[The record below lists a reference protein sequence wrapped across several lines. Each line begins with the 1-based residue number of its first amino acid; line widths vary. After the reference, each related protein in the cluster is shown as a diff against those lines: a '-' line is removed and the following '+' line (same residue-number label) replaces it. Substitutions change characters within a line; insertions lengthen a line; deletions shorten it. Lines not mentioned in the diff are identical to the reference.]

1 MKRFLASLITLLAA
15 AALAAP
21 TVPVS
26 GNWQCQ
32 TISYQQYGNNY
43 LIFIDKTHWQH
54 KEDGS
59 LHGEGKVEVRIHSK
73 TNPTLR
79 LYFDYA
85 SDGSWQ
91 QIGDRLLIETIKP
104 NLTISDKTAP
114 QLRPTAANIAHDV
127 NNKPRQTV
135 ASNIIFLNEHQL
147 IMEDR
152 ESHDF
157 TRCRR

>member
-43 LIFIDKTHWQH
+43 LIFIDNTRWQH
-54 KEDGS
+54 KEDGN
-59 LHGEGKVEVRIHSK
+59 LHGEGTLEVRIHGKS
-73 TNPTLR
+73 NPPVR
-79 LYFDYA
+79 LHFNYA
-85 SDGSWQ
+85 SDGDWRRQ
-91 QIGDRLLIETIKP
+91 EDGILVETIKP